1 MGIRMIVSTIRWG
14 DAGWSRTRLAIPM
27 QHSRLIFA
35 DAVFS
40 RELRIDLFNDMLLAD
55 KPLVDEQR
63 DALDLVKRW
72 LD

>member
-1 MGIRMIVSTIRWG
+1 
-14 DAGWSRTRLAIPM
+14 M